1 MVDGNGDDGPAA
13 RSERTGGREEST
25 SRERNVHS
33 EYEPLWTIEP
43 EVQFTGLPRSV
54 YFVTVLMEW
63 LRFRTKQFPFPDD
76 KANYKDCPGIKFDG
90 RLMAI
95 LLETP

>member
-1 MVDGNGDDGPAA
+1 MLTRENRGKEEKRA
-13 RSERTGGREEST
+13 GGKE
-25 SRERNVHS
+25 RERGRGRVLHENETRTP

-63 LRFRTKQFPFPDD
+63 LRFRTYQLPFS
-76 KANYKDCPGIKFDG
+76 
-90 RLMAI
+90 RR
-95 LLETP
+95 